1 MSTPTTTTMNVS
13 SQRSLL
19 RSSNLFFATSSCMDV
34 LTNTDKGIIFSVLV
48 SARCGTITLSEGAVL
63 SSHELT
69 LMLAQTSL
77 WGCRYCIYT
86 NAQTVKGHMQVR
98 VIPVVKERSLEG
110 ITESVEM

>member
-1 MSTPTTTTMNVS
+1 MNTPTTTTTMDAS

-19 RSSNLFFATSSCMDV
+19 RSSNLFFATSRCMDV
-34 LTNTDKGIIFSVLV
+34 LTTTDKGVIFSVLV
-48 SARCGTITLSEGAVL
+48 SARCGTITLSEYATL

-77 WGCRYCIYT
+77 WGCRYCIYA
-86 NAQTVKGHMQVR
+86 NADGHLQVR
-98 VIPVVKERSLEG
+98 VIPVVKEHSIEG